1 MPEEIDPSSAG
12 KKRRVIHWNPDA
24 DAAPDRRRWSWQR
37 IVLWTVGGFI
47 GLLLVA
53 GVVIRVAKRVL
64 GPDLFASR
72 SESAA
77 NDPTA
82 NDPSAAFVTQSK
94 AEFTYENVK
103 KALVELRRMPQDHPK
118 QREKLVLIEKAFIA
132 GEPLVTDHEYAKAY
146 AHFTALNKEI
156 DDYTASVKA
165 KQDAQQTYNA
175 ILAKI
180 RDLEIARSIA
190 PEALEEAMID
200 AGAGWKFLGE
210 GSFIPA
216 KQTLDRGM
224 AELKKAEAALARNV
238 EENLLKGQDALSKG
252 QKENAI
258 VAFKAALEKSPS
270 NELAQQG
277 LKRAENIDRVHALLL
292 QGAALEKS
300 TQYAAAADAYAK
312 AFALDAFSAT
322 AQQGQARAA
331 RLDKET
337 RFDAAYTAAQ
347 AAFKNRE
354 WDKAIAEGQN
364 ALKVYP
370 QRTEVTAMVKSAR
383 ENAHTDAVEKTLK
396 KAFAYENQHEWENA
410 RKAYNDTLQ
419 LEPEHADA
427 KEGYIRSGTM
437 IRALLEYNKHLEI
450 AEERTKKAEFQ
461 TAISEFNKAMAVKPA
476 YLVNSDKVQ
485 QMHALLMAQNKPVD
499 VTFESDGKTY
509 VQISNFRMLGQF
521 TSTTVKI
528 LPGDYEIVGRRKG
541 YQDVLLLVQ
550 VRYGA
555 PAPTVAVACRL
566 TKDS

>member
-1 MPEEIDPSSAG
+1 MPEEIDSNTSG

-24 DAAPDRRRWSWQR
+24 GAAPDRRLWTWKR
-37 IVLWTVGGFI
+37 IVLWSVGGFV

-64 GPDLFASR
+64 GPDIFSPHAQTAEADAASK
-72 SESAA
+72 
-77 NDPTA
+77 
-82 NDPSAAFVTQSK
+82 DPSAAFVTQSK
-94 AEFTYENVK
+94 AEFTYENVRK
-103 KALVELRRMPQDHPK
+103 SLAEVRKMPQEHPV
-118 QREKLVLIEKAFIA
+118 QREKLLLIEKAFIA
-132 GEPLVTDHEYAKAY
+132 GEPLISNRDYSRAY
-146 AHFTALNKEI
+146 SHFNALSQEI
-156 DDYTASVKA
+156 DEFTRSVKA

-175 ILAKI
+175 ILVKI
-180 RDLEIARSIA
+180 KDLEVARSIA
-190 PEALEEAMID
+190 PEALDAAMVD
-200 AGAGWKFLGE
+200 AGAGWKFLTE

-224 AELKKAEAALARNV
+224 EELKKAEAALTRNV
-238 EENLLKGQDALSKG
+238 EENLLRGQDALSKG

-258 VAFKAALEKSPS
+258 AAFKAALEKAS
-270 NELAQQG
+270 NNEIALQG

-292 QGAALEKS
+292 QGQGLEKDK
-300 TQYAAAADAYAK
+300 QYAQAAEAYAK
-312 AFALDAFSAT
+312 AFALDAFSAA

-337 RFDAAYTAAQ
+337 RFDTAYSAAQ
-347 AAFKNRE
+347 EAFKNKD

-370 QRTEVTAMVKSAR
+370 QKAEVTAMVKSAR
-383 ENAHTDAVEKTLK
+383 ENAHTDAVQKTLA
-396 KAFAYENQHEWENA
+396 KAFGYENQHEWENA
-410 RKAYNDTLQ
+410 RKAYYETLN
-419 LEPEHADA
+419 LEPELADA

-450 AEERTKKAEFQ
+450 AEERTKKSEFQ
-461 TAISEFNKAMAVKPA
+461 AAISEFNKAMAVKPA

-485 QMHALLMAQNKPVD
+485 QMHALLMEQNHPVD

-521 TSTTVKI
+521 DTQTVKI

-550 VRYGA
+550 VRHGA
-555 PAPTVAVACRL
+555 PAPKVAVACRL
-566 TKDS
+566 TKD

>member
-1 MPEEIDPSSAG
+1 MPEEIDQSSSG

-24 DAAPDRRRWSWQR
+24 DAAPDRKRWTWQR
-37 IVLWTVGGFI
+37 IVLWTVGGFV

-53 GVVIRVAKRVL
+53 GIVIRVAKRVL
-64 GPDLFASR
+64 GPDIFAAHT
-72 SESAA
+72 ESAETAAA
-77 NDPTA
+77 NDP
-82 NDPSAAFVTQSK
+82 SVAFVTQSK

-103 KALVELRRMPQDHPK
+103 KALVELRKVPQDHPK

-132 GEPLVTDHEYAKAY
+132 GEPLLASHEYGKAF
-146 AHFTALNKEI
+146 AHFTALNHEI
-156 DDYTASVKA
+156 DEYTESVKA

-190 PEALEEAMID
+190 PEALEAAMVD
-200 AGAGWKFLGE
+200 AGAGWKFLTE

-224 AELKKAEAALARNV
+224 LELKKAEAALARNV

-258 VAFKAALEKSPS
+258 AAFKAALDKSPN

-300 TQYAAAADAYAK
+300 AQYAQAADAYAK

-370 QRTEVTAMVKSAR
+370 QKAEVTAMVKSAR

-410 RKAYNDTLQ
+410 RKAYYETLQ

-461 TAISEFNKAMAVKPA
+461 AAISEFNKAMAVKPA

-485 QMHALLMAQNKPVD
+485 QMHALLMNQNKPVD

-541 YQDVLLLVQ
+541 YQDVLMLVQ

-555 PAPTVAVACRL
+555 PAPKISVSCRL

>member
-1 MPEEIDPSSAG
+1 MSEELDPNATG
-12 KKRRVIHWNPDA
+12 KKHRVIHWNPDA
-24 DAAPDRRRWSWQR
+24 DKTPDQRRWSWKR
-37 IVLWTVGGFI
+37 IVLWTVGGFF
-47 GLLLVA
+47 GLLFAA
-53 GVVIRVAKRVL
+53 GIVIRVAKRVL
-64 GPDLFASR
+64 GPDIFSSH
-72 SESAA
+72 SETAVAA
-77 NDPTA
+77 T

-94 AEFTYENVK
+94 AEFLYENVK
-103 KALVELRRMPQDHPK
+103 KSLAELRKVPQDHPK
-118 QREKLVLIEKAFIA
+118 QREKLILIERAFIA
-132 GEPLVTDHEYAKAY
+132 GEPLIASHEYGKAF
-146 AHFTALNKEI
+146 AHFTALSHEI
-156 DDYTASVKA
+156 DDFTESVKA
-165 KQDAQQTYNA
+165 KQEAQQTYNT
-175 ILAKI
+175 ILSKI

-190 PEALEEAMID
+190 PEALDAAMVD
-200 AGAGWKFLGE
+200 AGAGWKFLTE

-216 KQTLDRGM
+216 KNTLDHGM
-224 AELKKAEAALARNV
+224 AELKKAEVALAHHV
-238 EENLLKGQDALSKG
+238 ELNLLKGQDALSKG

-258 VAFKAALEKSPS
+258 AAFKAALEKSPS
-270 NELAQQG
+270 NELALQG

-292 QGAALEKS
+292 QGESLEKRAE
-300 TQYAAAADAYAK
+300 YAKAAEAYAK

-331 RLDKET
+331 RLDTET
-337 RFDAAYTAAQ
+337 RFNTAFNAAQ

-370 QRTEVTAMVKSAR
+370 QKAEVVAMVKSAR
-383 ENAHTDAVEKTLK
+383 ENAHTDAVQKTLA
-396 KAFAYENQHEWENA
+396 KAFACENQHEWENA
-410 RKAYNDTLQ
+410 RKAYYETLQ

-461 TAISEFNKAMAVKPA
+461 AGISEFNKAMAVKPA

-521 TSTTVKI
+521 HRDEREKFFPVTMKSSAGARVIKMCC
-528 LPGDYEIVGRRKG
+528 
-541 YQDVLLLVQ
+541 LLVQ
-550 VRYGA
+550 VR
-555 PAPTVAVACRL
+555 PTVHRRRKWPSRAA
-566 TKDS
+566 